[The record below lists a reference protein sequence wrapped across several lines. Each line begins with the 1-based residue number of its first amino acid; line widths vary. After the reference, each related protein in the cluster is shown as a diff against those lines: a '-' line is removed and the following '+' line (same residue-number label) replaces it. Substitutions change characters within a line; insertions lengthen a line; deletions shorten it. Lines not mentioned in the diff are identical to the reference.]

1 MSRMTGTLRVAPAAS
16 AGSAVAVG
24 PATRAFLAVAALG
37 AGLLHAALA
46 PSAPP
51 PLLAAFLVLALAELL
66 WAAAT
71 LARDRPPALR
81 LIPALAL
88 LPIGMWAALA
98 VAGATASG
106 GTAIGL
112 PLIPMGAASLLDVA
126 VAATAAVVI
135 RRGRPVPAQSSAFR
149 FVLVLLLSACAVSA
163 ITIPALGFTDAG
175 VAAVTVHHHH

>member
-1 MSRMTGTLRVAPAAS
+1 MTGMLRVTTTAS
-16 AGSAVAVG
+16 AHTAVAVG

-51 PLLAAFLVLALAELL
+51 PLLAAFLLLALAELL

-71 LARDRPPALR
+71 LARDCPPAFR

-88 LPIGMWAALA
+88 LPVGMWAALA
-98 VAGATASG
+98 VAGATSSG
-106 GTAIGL
+106 GTAIAL
-112 PLIPMGAASLLDVA
+112 PLIPMGAASLLDVT

-135 RRGRPVPAQSSAFR
+135 RRGRPVPAQSSALR
-149 FVLVLLLSACAVSA
+149 FVISLMLSACVVSA
-163 ITIPALGFTDAG
+163 ITIPALGFTQAG
-175 VAAVTVHHHH
+175 VAAVTVHHSH

>member
-16 AGSAVAVG
+16 AASAVAVG

-51 PLLAAFLVLALAELL
+51 PLLAAFLLLALAELV
-66 WAAAT
+66 WAAST
-71 LARDRPPALR
+71 LARDRPLAFR
-81 LIPALAL
+81 LVPALAL
-88 LPIGMWAALA
+88 LPVGMWAALA

-106 GTAIGL
+106 GTVIAL
-112 PLIPMGAASLLDVA
+112 PVGPMGAASLLDVA

-135 RRGRPVPAQSSAFR
+135 RRGRPEPEQNAPLR
-149 FVLVLLLSACAVSA
+149 FVVALALSACLVSA
-163 ITIPALGFTDAG
+163 VTIPALGLTDAG
-175 VAAVTVHHHH
+175 IAAVTVHHHH

>member
-1 MSRMTGTLRVAPAAS
+1 MLRVAPAAS
-16 AGSAVAVG
+16 AGAAVAVG

-51 PLLAAFLVLALAELL
+51 PLLAAFLLLALAELV

-71 LARDRPPALR
+71 LARDCPPAFR
-81 LIPALAL
+81 LMPALAL
-88 LPIGMWAALA
+88 LPVGMWAALA

-106 GTAIGL
+106 GTAIAL
-112 PLIPMGAASLLDVA
+112 PLMPMGAASLLDVA
-126 VAATAAVVI
+126 VAASAAVVL
-135 RRGRPVPAQSSAFR
+135 RRGRPVPGQTSALR
-149 FVLVLLLSACAVSA
+149 FVLSLLLSACLVSA
-163 ITIPALGFTDAG
+163 ITIPALGYTDAG

>member
-1 MSRMTGTLRVAPAAS
+1 MLRVAPAAS
-16 AGSAVAVG
+16 AGTAVAVG
-24 PATRAFLAVAALG
+24 PAIRAFLAVAALG

-51 PLLAAFLVLALAELL
+51 ALLAAFLLLALAELL

-71 LARDRPPALR
+71 LARDCPPAFR

-88 LPIGMWAALA
+88 LPVGMWAALA

-106 GTAIGL
+106 GTAIAL
-112 PLIPMGAASLLDVA
+112 PLIPMGAASLLDVT

-135 RRGRPVPAQSSAFR
+135 RRGRPVPVQSSALR
-149 FVLVLLLSACAVSA
+149 FVVSLMLSASLVSA
-163 ITIPALGFTDAG
+163 ITIPALGFTQAG
-175 VAAVTVHHHH
+175 VAAVSVHHSH

>member
-1 MSRMTGTLRVAPAAS
+1 MTETLRVAPAAS
-16 AGSAVAVG
+16 AHSAVAVG

-51 PLLAAFLVLALAELL
+51 ALLAAFLVLALAELV

-71 LARDRPPALR
+71 LAKDRPPAFR
-81 LIPALAL
+81 LVPALAL
-88 LPIGMWAALA
+88 LPVGMWAALA
-98 VAGATASG
+98 VVGATASG
-106 GTAIGL
+106 GTVLAL
-112 PLIPMGAASLLDVA
+112 PFVPMGAASLLDVA

-135 RRGRPVPAQSSAFR
+135 RRGRPNPDQSSFFR
-149 FVLVLLLSACAVSA
+149 FFAGLVLSACVVSA
-163 ITIPALGFTDAG
+163 VTIPALTLTDAG

>member
-1 MSRMTGTLRVAPAAS
+1 MTGTLRVAPAAS
-16 AGSAVAVG
+16 ARTAVAVG

-51 PLLAAFLVLALAELL
+51 ALLAAFLLIALAELV
-66 WAAAT
+66 WAAST
-71 LARDRPPALR
+71 LARDYPLAFR

-88 LPIGMWAALA
+88 LPVGMWAALA

-106 GTAIGL
+106 GTAIAL
-112 PLIPMGAASLLDVA
+112 PLIPMGAASVLDVA

-135 RRGRPVPAQSSAFR
+135 RRGRAVPAQTGALR
-149 FVLVLLLSACAVSA
+149 FVLSLLLSACAVSA
-163 ITIPALGFTDAG
+163 IAVPALGLTDAG
-175 VAAVTVHHHH
+175 VAAVSVHHHH